1 MRHSSFCLHALN
13 TCSNGT
19 KLPKLCHTSCTGIHM
34 ICALLIF
41 CGFRCI
47 HISEEYHSGWTFK
60 YVLKID
66 HQINNVKNSKLL
78 KTRCKQWAWMMG
90 SIRFRALVRSFLHR
104 TESGHAIVS
113 SALLTRNTLQCCN
126 IDLGGNFFVN
136 IGWILVNSVKI
147 YLKVFTPNILKNF
160 TWNITI
166 HSWLMRSRPDS
177 GHQKQLERAE
187 WSSGPKHLKCGP

>member
-47 HISEEYHSGWTFK
+47 HISEEYHSDWTFK

-113 SALLTRNTLQCCN
+113 SALLTRNKLQCCN
-126 IDLGGNFFVN
+126 IDLCGKIFVN
-136 IGWILVNSVKI
+136 IVWILVEFGNKI
-147 YLKVFTPNILKNF
+147 SAMLFHQISQFTHNWSK
-160 TWNITI
+160 T
-166 HSWLMRSRPDS
+166 
-177 GHQKQLERAE
+177 HQKKLKRAE
-187 WSSGPKHLKCGP
+187 WCWH